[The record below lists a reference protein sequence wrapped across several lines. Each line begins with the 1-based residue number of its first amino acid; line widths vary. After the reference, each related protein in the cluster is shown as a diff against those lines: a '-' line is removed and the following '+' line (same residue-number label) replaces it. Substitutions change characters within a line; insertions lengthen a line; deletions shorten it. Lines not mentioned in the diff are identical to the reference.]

1 MKIIKVTDNKDKQL
15 TYQQLNKKLKQSLEV
30 SNYHETINLSYAM
43 IEDRLKT
50 ILDLLYI
57 IENRNKKPYPHDNV
71 DKIIRPVL
79 KFDLK
84 GEKKNVYKINNI
96 TTKLNIIKRILKS
109 NTEDIF
115 IRDCKVIIQNNIGIK
130 EMLDWIKKVGNW
142 CKIRNEIIH
151 GAFNKNYKSLNINL
165 EETAKTGYELSIT
178 IKKYANFIKNNKK
191 QISVKNKWEV
201 LNKISEYNVS
211 IGMLDK
217 LNGFHV
223 DNNLIEIELYNLD
236 LIQDGKFI
244 KLTINNI
251 IEIVKKTDKSKK
263 DNIIID
269 FIKQILECENNAIY
283 YLNYILNNKEQ
294 IDMGVIEKLNSIRP
308 KIINNNFQ
316 FYLNYAKVFEKEIDN
331 YGLEENQ
338 FIKVKL

>member
-1 MKIIKVTDNKDKQL
+1 
-15 TYQQLNKKLKQSLEV
+15 
-30 SNYHETINLSYAM
+30 
-43 IEDRLKT
+43 
-50 ILDLLYI
+50 
-57 IENRNKKPYPHDNV
+57 
-71 DKIIRPVL
+71 
-79 KFDLK
+79 
-84 GEKKNVYKINNI
+84 
-96 TTKLNIIKRILKS
+96 
-109 NTEDIF
+109 
-115 IRDCKVIIQNNIGIK
+115 
-130 EMLDWIKKVGNW
+130 
-142 CKIRNEIIH
+142 
-151 GAFNKNYKSLNINL
+151 
-165 EETAKTGYELSIT
+165 
-178 IKKYANFIKNNKK
+178 
-191 QISVKNKWEV
+191 
-201 LNKISEYNVS
+201 
-211 IGMLDK
+211 MLDK

-331 YGLEENQ
+331 YGLEDWQKELVRSGQNSSCDFEEEDLEKEN
-338 FIKVKL
+338 FYHEDDKEGR